1 MDGVLRLT
9 AAGVGVAVVPSLV
22 VERGGPLRAV
32 RIAKPE
38 LTRTIGFAHRR
49 DRRLTRPAQE
59 FVTTVRG
66 LVAAREWL
74 ARTPAGLTVLDG
86 AAAPRTRRATKS

>member
-1 MDGVLRLT
+1 
-9 AAGVGVAVVPSLV
+9 VGVAVVPSLV

-49 DRRLTRPAQE
+49 DRRLSRPAQE
-59 FVTTVRG
+59 FVTTVRA

-74 ARTPAGLTVLDG
+74 ARTPVGLTVLD
-86 AAAPRTRRATKS
+86 AAVAPKARRASKS

>member
-1 MDGVLRLT
+1 
-9 AAGVGVAVVPSLV
+9 
-22 VERGGPLRAV
+22 V

-49 DRRLTRPAQE
+49 DRRLTAAAQE
-59 FVTTVRG
+59 FIATVRA

-86 AAAPRTRRATKS
+86 AAEPRPRRRQKS

>member
-1 MDGVLRLT
+1 M
-9 AAGVGVAVVPSLV
+9 
-22 VERGGPLRAV
+22 

-49 DRRLTRPAQE
+49 DRRLTRAAQE
-59 FVTTVRG
+59 FITTVRA

-86 AAAPRTRRATKS
+86 AAELRPRRKPRS